1 MRYHQIIHMM
11 QLSSKYTETLYVLLM
26 TCNKRAWLANQKQKR
41 SFFASGNGG
50 FVYVVTVTAVSHSRS
65 VQSPAAVT
73 LRCGLPVLSK
83 PQPEVGPA
91 TVRIAKRLE
100 RSSAVSSRL
109 SDIAHSQAEQAERKN
124 YLLTVGEC
132 LFTVY
137 ITYIDV
143 SVNLLNPTSHVMHQQ
158 FNIQQ
163 LYALHTLYLC
173 VLYLSENNHRVV
185 SLTA

>member
-1 MRYHQIIHMM
+1 M
-11 QLSSKYTETLYVLLM
+11 
-26 TCNKRAWLANQKQKR
+26 R

-50 FVYVVTVTAVSHSRS
+50 FVYVVTVTAVSQSRR
-65 VQSPAAVT
+65 VQSPTAVT
-73 LRCGLPVLSK
+73 LQCGLPILSK

-91 TVRIAKRLE
+91 TALLAKSLE
-100 RSSAVSSRL
+100 RSSAVSSGL

-137 ITYIDV
+137 FTYIAV
-143 SVNLLNPTSHVMHQQ
+143 RVNLLKPAGHVMHQQ

-163 LYALHTLYLC
+163 FYFLATHCICVFCIYLRTNSDLCHLYHKLIGFYYRDEKFLQRGT
-173 VLYLSENNHRVV
+173 N
-185 SLTA
+185 